1 MKKLYIQTYGCQM
14 NDHDSERMAGLLAPD
29 GYALTDQM
37 DEADLILM
45 NTCSIREKA
54 EHKAF
59 SELGRIQQLHQQRPK
74 LIVGVAGCMARQE
87 GAALLTRHPWL
98 KLVFGS
104 KQIDQLPRLLRET
117 ISTGR
122 PVLAVDDP
130 LGTAPSLPARRNP
143 GVRAWVSIMEGCE
156 NGCSFCVVPH
166 TRGRERSRLSRE
178 IVEEVTG
185 LAARGCRE
193 VTLLG
198 QNVNS
203 YGRTSTEGVD
213 FAGLL
218 HQLDRIEGLGRLR
231 FTTSHPSAVTSSMI
245 RAMAELPT
253 VCEHLHLPMQS
264 GSDRVLERMNR
275 DYTRAGYQRTIDALR
290 AAVPGLTLTTDIIVG
305 FPGETDEDFEQT
317 VEAVTSFGF
326 TGLFAFKY
334 SKRPHTPALEL
345 DGHLDEAV
353 KTARLQRLLT
363 VQRELV
369 QARQGSLVGT
379 VQALLFEG
387 PSQSHP
393 GWLFGRTRAN
403 DQLHVPAPASLIG
416 HAAPVAVTQLRAHR
430 LEGALQ

>member
-1 MKKLYIQTYGCQM
+1 M

-29 GYALTDQM
+29 GYAVTDRM

-54 EHKAF
+54 EQKAF
-59 SELGRIQQLHQQRPK
+59 SELGRIQQLYRQRPG

-104 KQIDQLPRLLRET
+104 KQIDQLPQLLRET
-117 ISTGR
+117 SASGR
-122 PVLAVDDP
+122 AVLAVDDP
-130 LGTAPSLPARRNP
+130 LGTAPSLPAQRKP
-143 GVRAWVSIMEGCE
+143 GARAWVSIMEGCE
-156 NGCSFCVVPH
+156 NQCSFCVVPH
-166 TRGRERSRLSRE
+166 SRGRERSRRSDEIVQEVTELVGRGYRE
-178 IVEEVTG
+178 I
-185 LAARGCRE
+185 
-193 VTLLG
+193 TLLG

-203 YGRTSTEGVD
+203 YGRTSPEGVD
-213 FAGLL
+213 FADLL
-218 HQLDRIEGLGRLR
+218 SRVDRIKGLGRLR
-231 FTTSHPSAVTSSMI
+231 FTTSHPSAVTGRMI
-245 RAMAELPT
+245 RAMGELPT
-253 VCEHLHLPMQS
+253 VCEHLHLPLQS

-275 DYTRAGYQRTIDALR
+275 GYTLEDYRRRVEALR

-305 FPGETDEDFEQT
+305 FPGETDEDFDQT
-317 VEAVTSFGF
+317 VEAVTTMGF

-345 DGHLDEAV
+345 DGHLDDAV

-363 VQRELV
+363 VQRDLV
-369 QARQGSLVGT
+369 QARQRSLVGSIHEM
-379 VQALLFEG
+379 LFEG

-403 DQLHVPAPASLIG
+403 DQLHVPAPAELIG
-416 HAAPVAVTQLRAHR
+416 HVSPVAVTQLRAHR
-430 LEGALQ
+430 LEGVLH